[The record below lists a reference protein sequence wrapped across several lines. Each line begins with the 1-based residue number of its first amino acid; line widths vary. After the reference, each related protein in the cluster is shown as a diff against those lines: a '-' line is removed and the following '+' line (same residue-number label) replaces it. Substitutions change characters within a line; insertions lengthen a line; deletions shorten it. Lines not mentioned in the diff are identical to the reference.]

1 MDFDVNVD
9 GNDKL
14 VYDFVE
20 DHFDLQHLTMVDTTN
35 IISQIS
41 QAHLSDPSIR
51 KMVWTV

>member
-20 DHFDLQHLTMVDTTN
+20 DHFDLQRLTMVDTTN

-41 QAHLSDPSIR
+41 QACLSDPSIR
-51 KMVWTV
+51 KMVWIV

>member
-20 DHFDLQHLTMVDTTN
+20 DHFDS
-35 IISQIS
+35 IWRWSI
-41 QAHLSDPSIR
+41 QAILFLNFLKLVCLIR
-51 KMVWTV
+51 VSKRWSG